1 MVQMKFKSNKQFFWR
16 LNVLKN
22 KGAKVKPKLQ
32 PSRDHIAEENRLQ
45 LAVNRRVLWELG
57 KEGFS
62 KWSRLGYKDYGF
74 LARAY
79 GIK

>member
-1 MVQMKFKSNKQFFWR
+1 MMKFKSNKQFFWR
-16 LNVLKN
+16 LNVFSK

-32 PSRDHIAEENRLQ
+32 PSAEHIAERNRVE
-45 LAVNRRVLWELG
+45 LAVNRRVFWELG
-57 KEGFS
+57 KEGYA
-62 KWSRLGYKDYGF
+62 KWRKLGYKDYGT

>member
-1 MVQMKFKSNKQFFWR
+1 MKFKSSKQFFWR
-16 LNVLKN
+16 LNQLKN

-32 PSRDHIAEENRLQ
+32 PSRDHIAEENRIQ
-45 LAVNRRVLWELG
+45 LAVNLRVFWELG

-62 KWSRLGYKDYGF
+62 KWSKLGYKDYGI

-79 GIK
+79 GIT

>member
-1 MVQMKFKSNKQFFWR
+1 MKFKSSKQFFWR
-16 LNVLKN
+16 LNQLKN

-32 PSRDHIAEENRLQ
+32 PSREHIAEENRIQ
-45 LAVNRRVLWELG
+45 LAVNRRVFCELG

-62 KWSRLGYKDYGF
+62 KWSKLGYKDYGI

-79 GIK
+79 GIT

>member
-1 MVQMKFKSNKQFFWR
+1 MKFKSSKQFFWR
-16 LNVLKN
+16 LNQLKN

-32 PSRDHIAEENRLQ
+32 PSREHIAEENRIQ
-45 LAVNRRVLWELG
+45 LAVNRRVFWELG

-62 KWSRLGYKDYGF
+62 KWSKLGYKAYGI

-79 GIK
+79 GIT

>member
-1 MVQMKFKSNKQFFWR
+1 MKFKSSKQFFWR
-16 LNVLKN
+16 LNQLKN

-32 PSRDHIAEENRLQ
+32 PSREYIAEENRIQ
-45 LAVNRRVLWELG
+45 LAVNRRVFWELG

-62 KWSRLGYKDYGF
+62 KWSKLGYKDYGI

-79 GIK
+79 GIT

>member
-1 MVQMKFKSNKQFFWR
+1 MKFKSSKQFFWC
-16 LNVLKN
+16 LNQLKN

-32 PSRDHIAEENRLQ
+32 PSREHIAEENRIQ
-45 LAVNRRVLWELG
+45 LAVNRRVFWELG

-62 KWSRLGYKDYGF
+62 KWSKLGYKDYGI

-79 GIK
+79 GIT

>member
-1 MVQMKFKSNKQFFWR
+1 MKFKSTKQFFWR

-32 PSRDHIAEENRLQ
+32 PSAEHIAEVNRIEF
-45 LAVNRRVLWELG
+45 AVNRRVFWELG
-57 KEGFS
+57 REGFA
-62 KWSRLGYKDYGF
+62 KWSRLGYKDYGT

-79 GIK
+79 GIR

>member
-1 MVQMKFKSNKQFFWR
+1 MMKFKSNKQFFWR
-16 LNVLKN
+16 LNVLSK

-32 PSRDHIAEENRLQ
+32 PSAEYIAERNRIE
-45 LAVNRRVLWELG
+45 LAVNRRVFWELG
-57 KEGFS
+57 KEGYA
-62 KWSRLGYKDYGF
+62 KWRKLGYKDYGT

>member
-1 MVQMKFKSNKQFFWR
+1 MKFKSSKQFFWR
-16 LNVLKN
+16 LNQLKN

-32 PSRDHIAEENRLQ
+32 PSREHIAEENRIQ
-45 LAVNRRVLWELG
+45 LAVNRRVFWELG

-62 KWSRLGYKDYGF
+62 KWSKLGYKHYGI

-79 GIK
+79 GIT

>member
-1 MVQMKFKSNKQFFWR
+1 MKFKSSKQFFCR
-16 LNVLKN
+16 LNQLKN

-32 PSRDHIAEENRLQ
+32 PSRELIAEENRIQ
-45 LAVNRRVLWELG
+45 LALNRRVFWELG

-62 KWSRLGYKDYGF
+62 KWSKLGYKDYGI

-79 GIK
+79 GIT

>member
-1 MVQMKFKSNKQFFWR
+1 MKIKSTKQFFWR

-32 PSRDHIAEENRLQ
+32 PSVEHIAERNRIES
-45 LAVNRRVLWELG
+45 AVNRRVFWELG
-57 KEGFS
+57 KEGYA
-62 KWSRLGYKDYGF
+62 KWRNLGYKDYGT

>member
-1 MVQMKFKSNKQFFWR
+1 MKFKSNKQFFWR

-32 PSRDHIAEENRLQ
+32 PNAEHIAETNRIQ
-45 LAVNRRVLWELG
+45 LAVNRRVFWELG
-57 KEGFS
+57 REDFA
-62 KWSRLGYKDYGF
+62 KWSRLGYKVYGT

-79 GIK
+79 GIC

>member
-1 MVQMKFKSNKQFFWR
+1 MMKIKSTKQFFWR
-16 LNVLKN
+16 LNVLSK

-32 PSRDHIAEENRLQ
+32 PIAEHIAERNRIE
-45 LAVNRRVLWELG
+45 LAVNRRVFWELG
-57 KEGFS
+57 KEGYA
-62 KWSRLGYKDYGF
+62 KWRKLGYKDYGT

>member
-1 MVQMKFKSNKQFFWR
+1 MKFKSNKQFFWR

-32 PSRDHIAEENRLQ
+32 PNAEHIAETNRIQ
-45 LAVNRRVLWELG
+45 LAVNRRVFWELG
-57 KEGFS
+57 REGFAV
-62 KWSRLGYKDYGF
+62 WSRLGYKDYGT

-79 GIK
+79 GIC

>member
-1 MVQMKFKSNKQFFWR
+1 MMKIKSTKQCFWR
-16 LNVLKN
+16 LNVLSK

-32 PSRDHIAEENRLQ
+32 PSAEHIAETNRIEF
-45 LAVNRRVLWELG
+45 AVNRRVFWELG
-57 KEGFS
+57 REGFA
-62 KWSRLGYKDYGF
+62 KWSRLGYKDYGT

>member
-1 MVQMKFKSNKQFFWR
+1 MKFKSSKQFFWR
-16 LNVLKN
+16 LNQLKN

-32 PSRDHIAEENRLQ
+32 PSREHIAEENRIQ
-45 LAVNRRVLWELG
+45 LAVNRRVFWELG

-62 KWSRLGYKDYGF
+62 KWSKLVYKDYGI

-79 GIK
+79 GIT